1 MGGGL
6 RSWDPAD
13 AEVFSYVQPPFH
25 AVFSPGGAVQALSAA
40 VETLDARA
48 LMLISSPR
56 RADLIAEMA
65 TESRVPVV
73 ARFFSQEPHVPA
85 PVADQARR
93 IAQESGADCLVCLGG
108 GSAIGAAK
116 AVALTAGLPII
127 AIPTTYSGSETTP
140 VWGITEG
147 GVKRTGR
154 SGAVLPRTAIYDT
167 SLFAGMPRKLEVES
181 ALNALAHA
189 IEAFWAPGRNPVTAL
204 AAEEAVRRISSGL
217 TRLGNGEPAAN
228 VRGELL
234 YGAFLAGTS
243 FAVAGSGV
251 HHKLCHMLGGT
262 FGLPHATTHA
272 ALLRFTLALNAD
284 AGAGYWGQISEAM
297 GAEPVSALTGLYSRL
312 GAPMSLAEAGLR
324 SEELDRACREAAALL
339 PIDNPLPLDASG
351 MRTLVEHAFEGRIV
365 KKAEVS

>member
-1 MGGGL
+1 M
-6 RSWDPAD
+6 RSWDSAD
-13 AEVFSYVQPPFH
+13 AQAFSYVQPTFN
-25 AVFSPGGAVQALSAA
+25 AVFSPGTAGQALAAA
-40 VETLDARA
+40 VERLEARA

-56 RADLIAEMA
+56 REDLLGGLAA
-65 TESRVPVV
+65 ESRAVVV
-73 ARFFSQEPHVPA
+73 ARFLSQEPHVPA
-85 PVADQARR
+85 AVADQARR
-93 IAQESGADCLVCLGG
+93 VAMESGADCLVCLGG

-116 AVALTAGLPII
+116 AVALTTGLPIV

-147 GVKRTGR
+147 GEKRTGR
-154 SGAVLPRTAIYDT
+154 SEAVLPRTAIYDAA
-167 SLFAGMPRKLEVES
+167 LLEDMPHKLEVES

-189 IEAFWAPGRNPVTAL
+189 VEAFWAPGRNPVTAL
-204 AAEEAVRRISSGL
+204 SAEEAVRRIFSGL
-217 TRLGNGEPAAN
+217 TRLGKGEPAAN

-272 ALLRFTLALNAD
+272 ALLRFSLALNAD
-284 AGAGYWGQISEAM
+284 SGADYWRRISAAM

-324 SEELDRACREAAALL
+324 AEYLDLACSQAAALL
-339 PIDNPLPLDASG
+339 PIDNPVSLDDAG
-351 MRTLVEHAFEGRIV
+351 IRALVEGAFDGRIF
-365 KKAEVS
+365 KKVEVGGG

>member
-1 MGGGL
+1 M
-6 RSWDPAD
+6 RSRDPAD
-13 AEVFSYVQPPFH
+13 AGAFSYIQPPFH
-25 AVFSPGGAVQALSAA
+25 AVFAPGAARQALSAGI
-40 VETLDARA
+40 EPLGARA

-56 RADLIAEMA
+56 RADLIDEMA
-65 TESRVPVV
+65 AESRVPVV
-73 ARFFSQEPHVPA
+73 ARFLSQEPHVPA

-93 IAQESGADCLVCLGG
+93 IAEESGADCLVSLGG

-116 AVALTAGLPII
+116 AVALTTGLPII

-140 VWGITEG
+140 VWGITED

-154 SGAVLPRTAIYDT
+154 NGAVLPRMAIYDT
-167 SLFAGMPRKLEVES
+167 ALFEGMPRKLEVES

-189 IEAFWAPGRNPVTAL
+189 VEAFWAPGRNPITAL
-204 AAEEAVRRISSGL
+204 AAEEAVGRIFSGL
-217 TRLGNGEPAAN
+217 TRLDKGEPAAS

-284 AGAGYWGQISEAM
+284 AGAGYWGSISEAM

-324 SEELDRACREAAALL
+324 AEQLGRACREAAALL
-339 PIDNPLPLDASG
+339 PIDNPVPLDAPA
-351 MRTLVEHAFEGRIV
+351 MRKLIEHGFEGRIV
-365 KKAEVS
+365 KKAEASRR